1 MARQTA
7 AQRKAAEQNETT
19 APEASTTDTN
29 QEVPVTEQ
37 TVETPAEGTDTP
49 QTEAPA
55 EAPIDL
61 GPFQTVVA
69 AVVETRDST
78 TGELNADEQAKT
90 KAAYNELD
98 GVKPKNAAKKWV
110 EGQMMEA
117 VNKLDGQLARAFAM
131 VTESLV
137 ADGKKSGG
145 TSTPA
150 DPTAAYVAKR
160 ASLLLATS
168 ITVAGAPQVEGRDLD
183 AEAQAQADSLAEQVT
198 AYRTWLDAEVPEGTE
213 KPDAPEVSP
222 VVRAAFKLATG
233 KASGGGR
240 TSGGSGPR
248 ADIAKH
254 VAEAFAEHPVGHVL
268 KVSEIANFKSS
279 EYPNGNASQGAIS
292 ARLFPPSGNCT
303 LVGIEPVEK
312 DASGPRRARKS
323 A

>member
-1 MARQTA
+1 MARQSRSTA
-7 AQRKAAEQNETT
+7 KPAETT
-19 APEASTTDTN
+19 EASTDTN
-29 QEVPVTEQ
+29 QEVPVTSTATEAP
-37 TVETPAEGTDTP
+37 EAP

-55 EAPIDL
+55 EVTTPETTEAPIDL
-61 GPFQTVVA
+61 TAFQAVVA

-78 TGELNADEQAKT
+78 TGELTEDEQAKT

-98 GVKPKNAAKKWV
+98 GVKPKNAAKKYV

-137 ADGKKSGG
+137 ASGKSGG

-160 ASLLLATS
+160 ASLILAEQ
-168 ITVAGAPQVEGRDLD
+168 ITLAGAPTVEGRDLD
-183 AEAQAQADSLAEQVT
+183 AEAQAKATELADQVT
-198 AYRTWLDAEVPEGTE
+198 AYQTWLAAEVKEGET

-222 VVRAAFKLATG
+222 IVRAAFKLSTG

-240 TSGGSGPR
+240 VSGGSGPR

-254 VAEAFAEHPVGHVL
+254 VVEAFAEHPSGHVL
-268 KVSEIANFKSS
+268 KVSQIANFKSS
-279 EYPNGNASQGAIS
+279 EYPSGNASQGAIS
-292 ARLFPPSGNCT
+292 ARLFPPSGKT
-303 LVGIEPVEK
+303 TIEGVIALEK
-312 DASGPRRARKS
+312 DADNPRRAQK